1 MTQLSNVLM
10 QPNPADA
17 VEPLTLIEKLERER
31 SRLNKQAN
39 DDIDVV
45 SKENHA
51 YQVGLIGGLTNA
63 IDIVKQHEAESEVQE
78 DYKTL
83 TQDVFK
89 GAPEWVRSAAFDQD
103 GHAWGYACKASD
115 LSVLNGGHHATV
127 HVKNSPLHLGSGYP
141 GDEWWEES
149 AIDRE

>member
-1 MTQLSNVLM
+1 MTEL
-10 QPNPADA
+10 
-17 VEPLTLIEKLERER
+17 EEKEFNRKFDSWLDSEYD
-31 SRLNKQAN
+31 K
-39 DDIDVV
+39 
-45 SKENHA
+45 
-51 YQVGLIGGLTNA
+51 YC
-63 IDIVKQHEAESEVQE
+63 EAEFDKYCQTLEQE
-78 DYKTL
+78 KPKQL
-83 TQDVFK
+83 TQDVFAN
-89 GAPEWVRSAAFDQD
+89 APEWVRSAAFDQD